1 MSPRISPL
9 ASVDPQAQLAD
20 DVFIGPFCH
29 VGPHVTIG
37 PGTRL
42 DSHVTIVGHTT
53 IGKNNRFFPNCVIGT
68 PPQDV
73 SWREEAETYLEI
85 GDDNIFREGVTVNR
99 GADSVPGR
107 HARVS
112 LRYLAGDVA
121 HTLVLDSGTVR
132 VRRDGA
138 VLAGSIGG
146 SGFDDAENV
155 RPLVDA
161 VFQGI
166 RPLPDSEPCGAAG
179 A

>member
-1 MSPRISPL
+1 MKRAAAVVTL
-9 ASVDPQAQLAD
+9 ALAAACGERAPVEGTIRATVTRPQLAPVALAVPARAHPCAGGNGQVITGAAD
-20 DVFIGPFCH
+20 LQGMLVWLVPGGGPDTGAF
-29 VGPHVTIG
+29 
-37 PGTRL
+37 
-42 DSHVTIVGHTT
+42 
-53 IGKNNRFFPNCVIGT
+53 
-68 PPQDV
+68 
-73 SWREEAETYLEI
+73 
-85 GDDNIFREGVTVNR
+85 TVNR

-121 HTLVLDSGTVR
+121 HNLALDSGTVR

-138 VLAGSIGG
+138 ALAGSVGG

-161 VFQGI
+161 VFRGI
-166 RPLPDSEPCGAAG
+166 RVLPDSEPCGAAG

>member
-1 MSPRISPL
+1 MKRAAVVVTLALAMACGGRAPAGGTIR
-9 ASVDPQAQLAD
+9 ASVTRPQLDPIALAIPARAHPCAGGNGAVITGVAD
-20 DVFIGPFCH
+20 LQGMLVWLVPGGGPDTGAF
-29 VGPHVTIG
+29 
-37 PGTRL
+37 
-42 DSHVTIVGHTT
+42 
-53 IGKNNRFFPNCVIGT
+53 
-68 PPQDV
+68 
-73 SWREEAETYLEI
+73 
-85 GDDNIFREGVTVNR
+85 TVNR

>member
-1 MSPRISPL
+1 MTRAAALVVL
-9 ASVDPQAQLAD
+9 ALAVACGERAPSTGTIRATVTRPQLAPVTLSVPARARACAGRRGQVITGVAD
-20 DVFIGPFCH
+20 LQGMLVWLVPGGGPDT
-29 VGPHVTIG
+29 G
-37 PGTRL
+37 
-42 DSHVTIVGHTT
+42 
-53 IGKNNRFFPNCVIGT
+53 
-68 PPQDV
+68 
-73 SWREEAETYLEI
+73 AY
-85 GDDNIFREGVTVNR
+85 TVNR

-121 HTLVLDSGTVR
+121 HTLALDSGTVR

-138 VLAGSIGG
+138 ELAGSVGG

-161 VFQGI
+161 VLQGI
-166 RPLPDSEPCGAAG
+166 RRLPDSEPCGAPG